1 MELLMGVDI
10 GSTNTKAVV
19 FDPAGNV
26 ISEGSAETRLSY
38 DAAHPTWTYWDPE
51 DLWRG
56 AKQAIST
63 AVAGLKGE
71 DRVVA
76 LGCSC
81 FSADFV
87 PVDAHLQPLYP
98 FKSWHC
104 SRTVPQMQQWL
115 ESYSEAELLYR
126 HGIMTEKLVSLF
138 TMRWLQQNQPEVVR
152 DTHKILFV
160 SDYINM
166 KLTGETVTD
175 YTQAATS
182 GAFDPVSGAWSEEFL
197 NWAGF
202 SVEQMPEARL
212 SGAPIGRIIPEV
224 ARELG
229 LPEDMLVV
237 VAAHDN
243 ECAGLALGVRDEM
256 SAYNICGTWEMI
268 LALHHAPNF
277 DRAHVQREIK
287 AVRYFLP
294 ETYGSLKF
302 GLSGNLM
309 EWAKDNFYG
318 LEAQKAQASG
328 TSVWDLILK
337 QTQKVPTLS
346 HGILVM
352 PFKAGASGRDRSQF
366 ASGTILGIDNYLD
379 KADVMHA
386 IFEALG
392 YQTRDFLENME
403 AACGRRYDKLICVG
417 GPTRNR
423 QLMQIK
429 ADICNRPVFIAHIS
443 EGTAMGA
450 AILAGVG
457 AGIYRDALDAMVRLD
472 ENRSYTQYLP
482 DADRAALYEE
492 AYHKYQRAS
501 AVLSE
506 L

>member
-1 MELLMGVDI
+1 MDLLMGVDI

-19 FDPAGNV
+19 FDPEGNV
-26 ISEGSAETRLSY
+26 VSEGSTETRLSH
-38 DAAHPTWTYWDPE
+38 DRTHPTWTYWDPE
-51 DLWRG
+51 DLWNG
-56 AKQAIST
+56 AKRAIST
-63 AVAGLKGE
+63 AVAGLKGKG
-71 DRVVA
+71 RVVA

-81 FSADFV
+81 FSADFA
-87 PVDAHLQPLYP
+87 PVDAQLRPLYP

-104 SRTVPQMQQWL
+104 ARTVPQMQKWL
-115 ESYSEAELLYR
+115 ESYSQNELLYR
-126 HGIMTEKLVSLF
+126 HGIITEKLVSLF
-138 TMRWLQQNQPEVVR
+138 TMRWLQENCPEVVR
-152 DTHKILFV
+152 DTHRILFV

-182 GAFDPVSGAWSEEFL
+182 GAFDPVNGAWSEEFL

-202 SVEQMPEARL
+202 STKQMPEARL
-212 SGAPIGRIIPEV
+212 AGAPIGRVLPEV

-229 LPEDMLVV
+229 LSEETLVV

-243 ECAGLALGVRDEM
+243 ECAALALGVRDEE

-268 LALHHAPNF
+268 LALHRTPNF
-277 DRAHVQREIK
+277 DEAHAQREIK
-287 AVRYFLP
+287 AVRYLLP
-294 ETYGSLKF
+294 DTYGSLKF

-318 LEAQKAQASG
+318 LEAQQAQVSG
-328 TSVWDLILK
+328 TSVWDRILEE
-337 QTQKVPTLS
+337 TGKVPPLS
-346 HGILVM
+346 NGILVL
-352 PFKAGASGRDRSQF
+352 PFKAGASGRDRSQL
-366 ASGTILGIDNYLD
+366 ASGTILGIDNYLGR
-379 KADVMHA
+379 ADVMHA

-392 YQTRDFLENME
+392 YQTRDFLENIE
-403 AACGRRYDKLICVG
+403 AVCARHYDKLICVG

-429 ADICNRPVFIAHIS
+429 ADICNRPVLVTSIS

-450 AILAGVG
+450 AMLSGVG
-457 AGIYRDALDAMVRLD
+457 AGVYRDAMDAMLRLD
-472 ENRSYTQYLP
+472 QNRRYTQYLP
-482 DADRAALYEE
+482 DAQRAALYEE
-492 AYHKYQRAS
+492 AYRKYQRAG